1 MTAPRPK
8 GRRLDPFEAF
18 EVTPWRALIVF
29 RLATLGYAIVLTAHN
44 NWRYPHRAA
53 AWVVVGVMIVWSVL
67 ASLGYERA
75 RLRAWRPPSIRRSP
89 ASHLQSR
96 SSLRLTSSG

>member
-29 RLATLGYAIVLTAHN
+29 RLAPK
-44 NWRYPHRAA
+44 R
-53 AWVVVGVMIVWSVL
+53 VM
-67 ASLGYERA
+67 
-75 RLRAWRPPSIRRSP
+75 RSEMAP
-89 ASHLQSR
+89 R
-96 SSLRLTSSG
+96 